1 MVRGAPATP
10 PAAPPPRRPAAIAE
24 VPTLRRSRRWLQL
37 TLGALLACSCAGQA
51 QKKDSGQVG
60 VVPVAAGIWML
71 TGEGG
76 NMALAVG
83 DSGALLVDA
92 GYARTAPRLAAAIRT
107 LTPRPVRYVLD
118 THWHEDHAGGNA
130 ALAATGAVIVAQ
142 DDVLAR
148 LSTDQV
154 VRGTSFPAVPAAA
167 RPTITFRDTFAFH
180 LGGNDAVAVRLGPAH
195 TDGDVAVFWKKANVI
210 HAGDVVVFYAYPF
223 FDSESGGDIRGLV
236 AAVDRILALS
246 DAGTRIIGGHGP
258 LGSRAD
264 LIEYRD
270 MLAGIT
276 NRVAGQLAAGKSL
289 PEVIASRPSAD
300 YDARWAKPGTMPAD
314 TFVALI
320 YRSLLPR
327 PGT

>member
-1 MVRGAPATP
+1 MPGPCGFHTGPADALGLGAADDAGGTDEITGPVFGSGVAEGAGAP
-10 PAAPPPRRPAAIAE
+10 
-24 VPTLRRSRRWLQL
+24 
-37 TLGALLACSCAGQA
+37 
-51 QKKDSGQVG
+51 SG
-60 VVPVAAGIWML
+60 
-71 TGEGG
+71 
-76 NMALAVG
+76 
-83 DSGALLVDA
+83 
-92 GYARTAPRLAAAIRT
+92 TAP
-107 LTPRPVRYVLD
+107 
-118 THWHEDHAGGNA
+118 
-130 ALAATGAVIVAQ
+130 
-142 DDVLAR
+142 
-148 LSTDQV
+148 
-154 VRGTSFPAVPAAA
+154 F
-167 RPTITFRDTFAFH
+167 F
-180 LGGNDAVAVRLGPAH
+180 
-195 TDGDVAVFWKKANVI
+195 VFWKKADVI